1 MVIFSHPSTE
11 EDLLDSKAHT
21 YPRRR
26 SHTIGSSNVD
36 YNDGM
41 KMKYVVTWSRNQC
54 LFQLHL
60 SLLTTPGYWLVEDRA
75 ARFELKFLNNGQIHE
90 YYPYMGVKMGP
101 GHLLEQRDKVYKE

>member
-1 MVIFSHPSTE
+1 MFHLNHLKWTIMFLFFSTCAE

-41 KMKYVVTWSRNQC
+41 SSHETHRNNKIIMAKKPTPVSVVP
-54 LFQLHL
+54 F
-60 SLLTTPGYWLVEDRA
+60 PID
-75 ARFELKFLNNGQIHE
+75 
-90 YYPYMGVKMGP
+90 
-101 GHLLEQRDKVYKE
+101 